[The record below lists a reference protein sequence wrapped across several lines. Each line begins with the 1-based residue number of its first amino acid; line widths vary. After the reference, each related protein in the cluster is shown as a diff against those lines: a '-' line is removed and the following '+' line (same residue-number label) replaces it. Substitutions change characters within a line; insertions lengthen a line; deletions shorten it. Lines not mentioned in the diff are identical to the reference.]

1 MGKVFLS
8 VIALVILAVV
18 AVIGYFAFTD
28 IPPPA
33 GTIEHAIP
41 ESKLP
46 K

>member
-1 MGKVFLS
+1 MAKIFLS

-28 IPPPA
+28 IPPPS
-33 GTIEHAIP
+33 GKIEHAIP
-41 ESKLP
+41 DSKLP